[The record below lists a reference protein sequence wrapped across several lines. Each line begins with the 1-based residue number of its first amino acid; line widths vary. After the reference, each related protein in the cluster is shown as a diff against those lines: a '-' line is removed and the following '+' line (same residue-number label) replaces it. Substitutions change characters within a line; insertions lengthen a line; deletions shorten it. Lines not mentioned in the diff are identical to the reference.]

1 MKKRRPSSRVDPRDQ
16 FSKKLARWS
25 SWFWFLYMLLT
36 LAAVVIQPLSADAA
50 VYLAGFSSVVMVL
63 NIAAYTHNS
72 VYDKAIAAGA
82 KIVGRFHFSW
92 KPVGAGDSDFGG
104 SESDGTWEEGAGDS
118 DSGPTG
124 SDETWEEED
133 ESDQTFEDEEVVK

>member
-92 KPVGAGDSDFGG
+92 KEGNTPVPSDADDP
-104 SESDGTWEEGAGDS
+104 EC
-118 DSGPTG
+118 
-124 SDETWEEED
+124 D
-133 ESDQTFEDEEVVK
+133 ESMELAEEADPELSFDNVRVNE

>member
-1 MKKRRPSSRVDPRDQ
+1 MKKRRYSPRVDPRDQ

-92 KPVGAGDSDFGG
+92 KPVGAR
-104 SESDGTWEEGAGDS
+104 
-118 DSGPTG
+118 DSGSGTPG
-124 SDETWEEED
+124 SDKTWEEED